1 MRVAVYSRI
10 SLAKDESEDA
20 VQRQLDMCRV
30 KATELGATSIVEF
43 TDNSISAY
51 SGKKRPAFEELL
63 EGLEANRF
71 DAVITYAVDRLYRRL
86 GDLARVIEAA
96 GHTPIHTVSGGE
108 IDLSNAAGRATAGIL
123 AVVAQGE
130 SEKHAERRQH
140 ANKARRAA
148 GAWRREGSR
157 PFGFNGDGTHRQP
170 EADMIREAVK
180 DLLTGGTLHGV
191 ARRWNEAGI
200 PTVRGKR
207 WSNLHVRRVLSNPR
221 LAGLVVHKGEVI
233 GPGSWDPIIEEA
245 QWKALVALFKTRAHA
260 MAFERRHLLSGIALC
275 GACGRPL
282 YGAYPHGRDRPASY
296 ICKSPGK
303 GHVARAVAPLDELI
317 EGLVVDYL
325 TSQGVERDLLTAPD
339 TAIIALE
346 ERRAALVATRASF
359 SRLLR
364 EGVMTEDDVRTDA
377 TAIQREIDE
386 IDQKIADRRPAL
398 VLLDGQLL
406 DRWENG
412 SVEAKSAIVDML
424 MYVVVQRDPQ
434 RDPRRDFDPSLVWYR
449 WR

>member
-1 MRVAVYSRI
+1 MRVAIYARI
-10 SLAKDESEDA
+10 SLDKEKRREKVETQLAGCHELA
-20 VQRQLDMCRV
+20 V
-30 KATELGATSIVEF
+30 ELGAESVTEYV
-43 TDNSISAY
+43 DNSVSAF
-51 SGKKRPAFEELL
+51 SGVTRPQFEKLL
-63 EGLEANRF
+63 DHLEAGRY
-71 DAVITYAVDRLYRRL
+71 DALLCYRTDRLYRRL
-86 GDLARVIEAA
+86 TDLARLMKVAKDVRIE
-96 GHTPIHTVSGGE
+96 TCRSGG
-108 IDLSNAAGRATAGIL
+108 IDLSTALGRTTANIF
-123 AVVAQGE
+123 ASIAEGE
-130 SEKHAERRQH
+130 SDTHAERRRD

-148 GAWRREGSR
+148 GAWRKEGSR

-170 EADMIREAVK
+170 EAAMIQEAVK

-191 ARRWNEAGI
+191 ARRWNTSGI
-200 PTVRGKR
+200 STVRGKR

-221 LAGLVVHKGEVI
+221 LAGLVVHKGEVV
-233 GPGSWDPIIEEA
+233 GPGAWDPIVEEA
-245 QWKALVALFKTRAHA
+245 QWKALQALFKTRAHA

-303 GHVARAVAPLDELI
+303 GHVARAVAPLDDLI

-339 TAIIALE
+339 TTISALE
-346 ERRAALVATRASF
+346 ERRSALTATRSSF
-359 SRLLR
+359 ARLLR

-398 VLLDGQLL
+398 VLLDGELL

-424 MYVVVQRDPQ
+424 LFVVVQRDPQ
-434 RDPRRDFDPSLVWYR
+434 RDPRREFDASLVWHR